1 MVTQHSGDV
10 LEKRTIKA
18 SRRWLRFSLRT
29 MLVLVTAF
37 GVWLGIKVDEA
48 RRQKAA
54 VEKLQALGVEVWYE
68 HQRTANGGFDV
79 RIDLAVPDWARDLCG
94 DHFFQTVKGLFYVR
108 RLGAGVTP
116 EMSNPI
122 TDADLK
128 CLADL
133 PHLEQL
139 IISRAPITDAGL
151 AHLRHPERLRVVAI
165 YMTQVGDSFVRRLKN
180 AGRLESLVLDET
192 QVTDDALAELTNL
205 PHLQVLGLQHTDT
218 GDRAL
223 APFAACELIS
233 LSLGRNTTNAGL
245 QQFKT
250 LSKVQILDAGGCS
263 ITGNALSGFRLPVAL
278 EVRLSK
284 CNIAD
289 NDLATLA
296 DAVRDVPNLELND
309 CLLTDRGLPHLY
321 KLKKLTRIA
330 LRGTGVTAEGIA
342 KLQQAIPGLKVAW
355 DGEFAPVDL
364 SGDGSNA
371 KEEP

>member
-1 MVTQHSGDV
+1 MPPDSSGAV
-10 LEKRTIKA
+10 QNPKYPR
-18 SRRWLRFSLRT
+18 RRWLRFSLRT
-29 MLVLVTAF
+29 MLVVVTVF

-79 RIDLAVPDWARDLCG
+79 RIDLEVPRWARELCG
-94 DHFFQTVKGLFYVR
+94 DHFFQTVKGLFYVQ
-108 RLGAGVTP
+108 RLGPGVTP
-116 EMSNPI
+116 AMSNPI

-151 AHLRHPERLRVVAI
+151 AHLRHPERLRVVALDI
-165 YMTQVGDSFVRRLKN
+165 TDVGDGFVRRLKN
-180 AGRLESLVLDET
+180 SSRLESLCLEET
-192 QVTDDALAELTNL
+192 KVTDDELAELTNL
-205 PHLQVLGLQHTDT
+205 PNLQVLRLRHTDT

-223 APFAACELIS
+223 APFVERDLIA

-250 LSKVQILDAGGCS
+250 LAKTQILDAGGCS
-263 ITGNALSGFRLPVAL
+263 ITGVALSGFRLPAAF
-278 EVRLSK
+278 EVRLGK
-284 CNIAD
+284 CSIGD

-296 DAVRDVPNLELND
+296 DAVRDVPHLVLNG
-309 CLLTDRGLPHLY
+309 CPITDQGLPHLY
-321 KLKKLTRIA
+321 SLKKLARVD
-330 LRGTGVTAEGIA
+330 LRGTAVTDEGVA
-342 KLQQAIPGLKVAW
+342 KLKQAIPGLKVTW
-355 DGEFAPVDL
+355 DGDFAPIDL
-364 SGDGSNA
+364 SSGGSRAN
-371 KEEP
+371 EEP